1 MMDYDIIAV
10 VAAIFTVA
18 ILILI
23 YVAIVS
29 SMRGPS

>member
-1 MMDYDIIAV
+1 MDYDIIAV